1 MGTHDELMVGGVIVR
16 VLSLKH
22 QGGTGIMENRN
33 NRGGMRGPGMGRRP
47 AEKSKDFKG
56 TWMKII
62 RYCKRYLAVIVV
74 ALICAVAGTILTILG
89 QDKSSRL
96 TKTITGHSDR

>member
-1 MGTHDELMVGGVIVR
+1 
-16 VLSLKH
+16 
-22 QGGTGIMENRN
+22 MENRN

-74 ALICAVAGTILTILG
+74 ALICAVAIMNCCPK
-89 QDKSSRL
+89 DKIAL
-96 TKTITGHSDR
+96 PT

>member
-1 MGTHDELMVGGVIVR
+1 
-16 VLSLKH
+16 
-22 QGGTGIMENRN
+22 MENRN

-74 ALICAVAGTILTILG
+74 ALILSLIHI
-89 QDKSSRL
+89 
-96 TKTITGHSDR
+96 